1 MKYESSKP
9 IYLQVMDSL
18 KQRMVTGDLR
28 PGDQLPSVRLLAIK
42 YDINPN
48 TAARVYKEL
57 ELEGICFTK
66 RGEGTFVT
74 EDPDLIRSLK
84 EQTAKSIVKKFIKEM
99 TGLGYDK
106 FEIIQ
111 KIQKEGDEN
120 DSIENGKTD

>member
-28 PGDQLPSVRLLAIK
+28 PGDQLPSVRLLAIE

>member
-1 MKYESSKP
+1 MKYESNRP

-18 KQRMVTGDLR
+18 KRKMVTGDIR
-28 PGDQLPSVRLLAIK
+28 SGDKLPSTRMLAID

-74 EDPDLIRSLK
+74 EDPGLIQKIRD
-84 EQTAKSIVKKFIKEM
+84 QTAHTITRRYIKEM
-99 TGLGYDK
+99 SELGYDIK
-106 FEIIQ
+106 TMKQ
-111 KIQKEGDEN
+111 KIQEEGD
-120 DSIENGKTD
+120 